1 MTERGVITK
10 KYSAM
15 QVQIHSIH
23 FDADRRL
30 LDFIQEKLE
39 KLNTFHDS
47 LIRAEVFLRLEKN
60 SDNENKVAEVKL
72 HVPGADLFAKRRA
85 SSFEAAGDEVTE
97 ALRRQILKQRK
108 RRDASLAH

>member
-1 MTERGVITK
+1 
-10 KYSAM
+10 M

-30 LDFIQEKLE
+30 IDFIQDKLD

-47 LIRAEVFLRLEKN
+47 LISAEVFLRLERN
-60 SDNENKVAEVKL
+60 SDRENKVAEVKL

-85 SSFEAAGDEVTE
+85 TSFEAAGDEVTE
-97 ALRRQILKQRK
+97 ALRRQILKQR
-108 RRDASLAH
+108 RRKDSTAIS

>member
-1 MTERGVITK
+1 
-10 KYSAM
+10 M

-30 LDFIQEKLE
+30 LNFIQDKLE

-60 SDNENKVAEVKL
+60 SGQENKIAEVKL
-72 HVPGADLFAKRRA
+72 HIPGADLFAKRRA
-85 SSFEAAGDEVTE
+85 TSFEAAGDEVTE

-108 RRDASLAH
+108 RRETAAID